1 MTNYVSVKNTN
12 LVFKYNEKYSRYI
25 ALIEIE
31 NIDQKNVI
39 TKLFMNSYQDYSAS
53 PSVLLT
59 KPKEKN
65 TMKILMKKGLVPKKE
80 SGNKFVTVSV
90 PCEKED
96 ENIQEIKSEFKKIH
110 SKEKGQKIYYTFE
123 VNINKELTSENL
135 GKDESSGSVSQKPL
149 KNEIN
154 EVNRQIEEKKKL
166 IEERESEIRKKN
178 IKIEEEYKVIGE
190 NENKNAN
197 LKGGNK
203 NANKN
208 NGILPGM
215 KFSIIF
221 LLVAMFIS
229 MFFGALINKF
239 THSKN
244 QFKP

>member
-1 MTNYVSVKNTN
+1 MKNYVSVKNTD

-31 NIDQKNVI
+31 NICNKNVV

-59 KPKEKN
+59 KPKQKN
-65 TMKILMKKGLVPKKE
+65 TMKVLMKKGLVPKKE
-80 SGNKFVTVSV
+80 SGNKFVTFSV
-90 PCEKED
+90 PYEKED
-96 ENIQEIKSEFKKIH
+96 ENIEEIKSDFKKIKF
-110 SKEKGQKIYYTFE
+110 KEIGQKVYYTFN
-123 VNINKELTSENL
+123 VDINNDIIIDNL
-135 GKDESSGSVSQKPL
+135 GKGEISGSVSQKPL

-154 EVNRQIEEKKKL
+154 EINRQIEEKKKL

-178 IKIEEEYKVIGE
+178 KKIEEEYKVIGE
-190 NENKNAN
+190 NENKNSN
-197 LKGGNK
+197 LNGGNK
-203 NANKN
+203 ITNKN

-215 KFSIIF
+215 KVSIIF

-244 QFKP
+244 